1 MVVVV
6 GDDDDMPRKR
16 HDQWWPFA
24 VHICDKVD
32 KDGFMYMMKYIC
44 NCKVLQFSVLRV
56 PILLFIYIYSKKCTF
71 CEHGA

>member
-6 GDDDDMPRKR
+6 VDDDDMPRKR

-32 KDGFMYMMKYIC
+32 KDGFIVYDEVYMQ
-44 NCKVLQFSVLRV
+44 LQS
-56 PILLFIYIYSKKCTF
+56 PAIF
-71 CEHGA
+71 CLESPNFAIHLHLQ